1 VDDNKKKMDFKEKI
15 YRIGGLT
22 LIITFILAAI
32 WEFVLMDRIYPP
44 TDIAQVATTGERF
57 YSLITT
63 VLFVAIALVV
73 PVLVFARKDDAGR
86 LLQKETI
93 KKEDKEIEFLDGTG
107 TVMAAYEWHKKE
119 NPADKNEAPPSDAEN
134 KKEP

>member
-1 VDDNKKKMDFKEKI
+1 MDDNKKRMNFREKI

-32 WEFVLMDRIYPP
+32 WEFLLMDQVYPP

-73 PVLVFARKDDAGR
+73 PVLVFARKDDTGK

-93 KKEDKEIEFLDGTG
+93 KKEDKETELLDGTG
-107 TVMAAYEWHKKE
+107 TVMTAYEWHKKE
-119 NPADKNEAPPSDAEN
+119 DAKNKNEAEPPDAE
-134 KKEP
+134 K

>member
-1 VDDNKKKMDFKEKI
+1 MDGNKKRTDFREKI

-32 WEFVLMDRIYPP
+32 WEFLLMDRFYPP
-44 TDIAQVATTGERF
+44 TDMSQAATTGDHI

-63 VLFVAIALVV
+63 VLFVAVALVV
-73 PVLVFARKDDAGR
+73 PALVFARKDDAGK
-86 LLQKETI
+86 LFGKEVL

-119 NPADKNEAPPSDAEN
+119 NPADKNEAPPPDAEN
-134 KKEP
+134 QL